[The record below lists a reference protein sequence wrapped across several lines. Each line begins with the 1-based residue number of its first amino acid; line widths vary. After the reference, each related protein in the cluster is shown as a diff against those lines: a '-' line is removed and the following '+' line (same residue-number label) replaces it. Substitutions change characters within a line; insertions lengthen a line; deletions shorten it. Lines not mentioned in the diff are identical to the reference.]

1 MLMLARGFMLTQQQ
15 EDKHFQL
22 RTNVSYSVRLVNGC
36 EERTT
41 ERLCLCVC
49 VCLMGVVRTSPSLTC
64 LLVHINFARQELQE
78 WLGKAMIGM
87 HTMEDEHFGIGVVEF
102 MAAGYVG

>member
-1 MLMLARGFMLTQQQ
+1 
-15 EDKHFQL
+15 
-22 RTNVSYSVRLVNGC
+22 
-36 EERTT
+36 
-41 ERLCLCVC
+41 
-49 VCLMGVVRTSPSLTC
+49 MGVVRTSPSLTC